1 MAVPFEQT
9 NSDNLPMKTEAEF
22 LAQVEQVRSALQLF
36 SANKDF
42 PNPSTVI
49 MKAAMDQVMKAI
61 VSLLQSFSVFRRL
74 ETFFL
79 ASLQRIHQVFGPPA
93 LS

>member
-1 MAVPFEQT
+1 MATPLDQT
-9 NSDNLPMKTEAEF
+9 TADNLPMKTEAEF

-42 PNPSTVI
+42 PNPNGVI

-61 VSLLQSFSVFRRL
+61 VSLLQC
-74 ETFFL
+74 FFC
-79 ASLQRIHQVFGPPA
+79 F
-93 LS
+93 